1 MARKI
6 LAESLL
12 AKPHFIVSLIRIVF
26 EADCTRSGGFLDD
39 IPAVVLGEL
48 DRAHVGDDSH
58 EVIWHIILS
67 PSGCV
72 CHIEGSEVIVYECAE
87 VEHDRRSI
95 RSEDVVCTQYL
106 CWIFEVHAVDRVER
120 GDISMLEIECIILD
134 SAIEHAD
141 CFFAIR

>member
-12 AKPHFIVSLIRIVF
+12 AEAHFIVSLIRIVF

-39 IPAVVLGEL
+39 IPAVVLGEF
-48 DRAHVGDDSH
+48 DCAHVGDDSH
-58 EVIWHIILS
+58 EVIWHIILI

-72 CHIEGSEVIVYECAE
+72 CHFEGSEVIVYECAE

-95 RSEDVVCTQYL
+95 RSEDVVCTQHL
-106 CWIFEVHAVDRVER
+106 CWTFEVLSVDRVDQR
-120 GDISMLEIECIILD
+120 DIGMLEIEGIILD
-134 SAIEHAD
+134 AAVQDSD